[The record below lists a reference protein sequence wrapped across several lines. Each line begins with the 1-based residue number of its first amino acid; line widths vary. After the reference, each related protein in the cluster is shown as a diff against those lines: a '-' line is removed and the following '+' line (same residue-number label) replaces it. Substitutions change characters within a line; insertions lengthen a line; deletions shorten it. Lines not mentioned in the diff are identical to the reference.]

1 MVLHVHSG
9 IGKVIQQLY
18 KHPDEIPPN
27 KQKLKRII
35 DKWSN
40 QIMNK
45 SQGFRN
51 RSAEVGL
58 ALLPP

>member
-1 MVLHVHSG
+1 MCSG

-51 RSAEVGL
+51 RSAEVGFGTS
-58 ALLPP
+58 A